1 MKQLIWANLS
11 ILFVPAAV
19 SVTMPTKL
27 ITPLA
32 KAQEITTFV
41 SMPLK
46 RTYIQQI
53 SPFALVSLAMQGYFK
68 SQGIPQHLAFM
79 SSYQMRRVTA
89 TNLVQAAVTANR
101 LEPVFLNDQNYLNA
115 VELQL
120 QVFANVH

>member
-1 MKQLIWANLS
+1 MKQLILANLS

-19 SVTMPTKL
+19 SATMPTKL
-27 ITPLA
+27 TTPLA
-32 KAQEITTFV
+32 KAQEITALV

-46 RTYIQQI
+46 RTSIQQLR
-53 SPFALVSLAMQGYFK
+53 PFALVSLAMQGYFQ

-89 TNLVQAAVTANR
+89 MDLVQAAVTANR
-101 LEPVFLNDQNYLNA
+101 LEPAFLNDQQYLNA